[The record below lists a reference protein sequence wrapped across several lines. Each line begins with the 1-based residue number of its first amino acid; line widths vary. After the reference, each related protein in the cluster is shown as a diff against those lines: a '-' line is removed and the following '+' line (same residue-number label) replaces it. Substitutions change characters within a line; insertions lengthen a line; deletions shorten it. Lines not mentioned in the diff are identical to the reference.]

1 MATWKK
7 VIVSGS
13 EAHLNQVTASNA
25 SLPVITGVTTLTA
38 GGDLDIGAHTLTGTR
53 FISDIAD
60 GTSPFG
66 ATSTTLVDNLNADL
80 LDSQEGSYYTDF
92 TNMTV
97 DSLEIPIAK
106 LAASAITIAG
116 TSTSLGGSISADT
129 IAGQI
134 SNDEISGDQINGGT
148 IDGCTIT
155 SLSSTTITVG
165 TLSDNTVGA
174 GKILLGPDTSISG
187 SSVST
192 GSFGHLWVGGGNFTS
207 ASLASAV
214 ASTGDIEGITTA
226 ANSGLA
232 GGATSGTPVLV
243 LDVNNLSAAAIASG
257 DTIPFSDEGTN
268 PAPSRRESIDD
279 IATLFAGTGLSASS
293 AVISLD
299 IDGMTDIGADIASGD
314 LIIVDDGA
322 GGTNRKS
329 TIDRVAT
336 KFAGTGLTATSA
348 VIAIDAADTT
358 TTSILNTSLTKIGL
372 ASNTDYIAYNASNEV
387 NTHIGDT
394 ERLSVTAT
402 GVDITGVATVS
413 SHLTVGGNLDVNGS
427 VTTIDSSNTYIADKF
442 MIMAS
447 GSTSDTD
454 GGILVQNSPT
464 AGYALGYDQGTDRWA
479 LDADLAHNVT
489 ALVPDAYVGIVQ
501 YDTTDGDSYG
511 DPVYGGSTGHGTIYV
526 DTDDNEIW
534 IYA

>member
-1 MATWKK
+1 
-7 VIVSGS
+7 
-13 EAHLNQVTASNA
+13 
-25 SLPVITGVTTLTA
+25 
-38 GGDLDIGAHTLTGTR
+38 
-53 FISDIAD
+53 
-60 GTSPFG
+60 
-66 ATSTTLVDNLNADL
+66 
-80 LDSQEGSYYTDF
+80 
-92 TNMTV
+92 
-97 DSLEIPIAK
+97 
-106 LAASAITIAG
+106 
-116 TSTSLGGSISADT
+116 
-129 IAGQI
+129 
-134 SNDEISGDQINGGT
+134 
-148 IDGCTIT
+148 
-155 SLSSTTITVG
+155 
-165 TLSDNTVGA
+165 
-174 GKILLGPDTSISG
+174 
-187 SSVST
+187 
-192 GSFGHLWVGGGNFTS
+192 SFGHLWVGGGNFTS

-372 ASNTDYIAYNASNEV
+372 ASNTDYIAY
-387 NTHIGDT
+387 
-394 ERLSVTAT
+394 
-402 GVDITGVATVS
+402 
-413 SHLTVGGNLDVNGS
+413 
-427 VTTIDSSNTYIADKF
+427 
-442 MIMAS
+442 
-447 GSTSDTD
+447 
-454 GGILVQNSPT
+454 
-464 AGYALGYDQGTDRWA
+464 
-479 LDADLAHNVT
+479 
-489 ALVPDAYVGIVQ
+489 
-501 YDTTDGDSYG
+501 
-511 DPVYGGSTGHGTIYV
+511 
-526 DTDDNEIW
+526 
-534 IYA
+534 